1 LGKIEVAIC
10 LLLFDSLVHQFLS
23 TDALPIVPD
32 TSAQIRGGQRDSFG
46 FEGWGDLM
54 AVHSSISC
62 EVTSVSTSCA
72 EDIVLGGGRGQQGGG
87 AEISP
92 PANRSSTRGNGTGG
106 ERTAGF
112 HRFLRPN
119 ESELF
124 DVGRFQRV
132 FLMCHGFVTITSLSH
147 IISLDGQKTV
157 GLGQAQTQNTHKP
170 KWPIT

>member
-1 LGKIEVAIC
+1 VIFEDGWPRSSILSVPGSALSLHGHGHTSRQRTERTLKLGKIEVAIC

-62 EVTSVSTSCA
+62 EVTSVSTSCM
-72 EDIVLGGGRGQQGGG
+72 EDIVLGGGRGQQGG

-92 PANRSSTRGNGTGG
+92 PADRSRTRGNGTGG

-124 DVGRFQRV
+124 
-132 FLMCHGFVTITSLSH
+132 
-147 IISLDGQKTV
+147 IISLD
-157 GLGQAQTQNTHKP
+157 
-170 KWPIT
+170 